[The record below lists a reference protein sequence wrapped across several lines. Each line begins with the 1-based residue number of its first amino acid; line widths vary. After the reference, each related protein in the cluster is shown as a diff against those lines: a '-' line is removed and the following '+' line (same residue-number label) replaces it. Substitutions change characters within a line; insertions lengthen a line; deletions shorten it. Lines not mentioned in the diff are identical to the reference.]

1 MERTDTLSKRA
12 PVFALGLLA
21 LLAGCDTNGPHS
33 LTVGAAP
40 DDYRTNHPIVI
51 GEKDMVLDLP
61 VAAGERGMTGSQR
74 ARLDGFLD
82 DYDRSAAPVLT
93 ISAPA
98 GSVNS
103 TAASHAARDFLGR
116 ATALGV
122 PRSRIAML
130 SYEAGAPDASPP
142 IRVAFTA
149 VKAQTDKCGRWPD
162 DLTDTAENRHYSNFG
177 CSMQNNLAAQVAN
190 PTDLLGPRRRGEID
204 AENRKRVID
213 SYQRR
218 EVSDDFLGSSE
229 VGY

>member
-1 MERTDTLSKRA
+1 MDKFPKRA
-12 PVFALGLLA
+12 PALALGLLA

-33 LTVGAAP
+33 VVVGAAP
-40 DDYRTNHPIVI
+40 DDYRTNHPILI

-82 DYDRSAAPVLT
+82 DYDRSAAPILT

-98 GSVNS
+98 GSVNAA
-103 TAASHAARDFLGR
+103 AASYAARDFLGR
-116 ATALGV
+116 AMTLGV

-130 SYEAGAPDASPP
+130 SYEAGASEASPP
-142 IRVAFTA
+142 IRLAFTA

-162 DLTDTAENRHYSNFG
+162 DLTDTQDNRHYANFG

-213 SYQRR
+213 TYQRR
-218 EVSDDFLGSSE
+218 GISDEFVGNSE
-229 VGY
+229 VEY